1 MLIGEMTSTR
11 DDQRR
16 ATYFFSQGE
25 RSVGQVSAKPLWRYH
40 QQKQNTWCLHKP
52 QRKPYSYEAYWLS
65 LITLRNALQPYSK
78 TINQRL
84 HWQGTQSITRDQNIL
99 IFSIIL
105 FARR

>member
-1 MLIGEMTSTR
+1 MTPTH

-16 ATYFFSQGE
+16 VTYFISQGE
-25 RSVGQVSAKPLWRYH
+25 RSVGQVSAKPPWRYH
-40 QQKQNTWCLHKP
+40 QQKQNTWRLHKP
-52 QRKPYSYEAYWLS
+52 QRKPYGYEAYWLS

-84 HWQGTQSITRDQNIL
+84 LLQGTQSIMRDQNIL

-105 FARR
+105 FGRR